1 MGLHTLDVLVLLG
14 VAAAAA
20 LGAWRGFVHEVL
32 ALFAWVLVVFAL
44 KLLHAPLT
52 QALSGLVA
60 TSTGAAVL
68 AFALI
73 AGIAWFGGRMFA
85 RAMGR
90 RTKASILGPLDRA
103 MGFGFGALKGL
114 ILASLAFLLLVL
126 VTDTAAGG
134 PRQRPQWLTHARTY
148 PLLNS
153 TSAYIADVIGKR
165 RAGRSVFGNDNASDA
180 TSNDSDDV
188 TANDSAPEPKPSPT
202 HRAVKSKAT
211 EPHRD

>member
-1 MGLHTLDVLVLLG
+1 MNLHTLDILVLLG
-14 VAAAAA
+14 VAAAAV

-52 QALSGLVA
+52 QALAGMVA
-60 TSTGAAVL
+60 TPTGAAVL

-73 AGIAWFGGRMFA
+73 AGAAWFGGRLFA

-126 VTDTAAGG
+126 VTDTAGGG
-134 PRQRPQWLTHARTY
+134 PRQRPAWLTHARTY

-153 TSAYIADVIGKR
+153 TSAYVADVIGKR
-165 RAGRSVFGNDNASDA
+165 RAGRSMFGSDNASYA
-180 TSNDSDDV
+180 TSNE
-188 TANDSAPEPKPSPT
+188 TAATAADAEPTPKPTRSPT
-202 HRAVKSKAT
+202 KSEAQSRKRHA
-211 EPHRD
+211 E